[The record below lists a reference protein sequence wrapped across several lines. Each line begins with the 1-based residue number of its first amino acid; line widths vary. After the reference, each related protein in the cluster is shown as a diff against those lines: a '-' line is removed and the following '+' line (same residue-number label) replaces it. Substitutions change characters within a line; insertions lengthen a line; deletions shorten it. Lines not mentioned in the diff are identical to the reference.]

1 MLIELNKITDKG
13 VFINDSITYTDYN
26 KNLIKDLSSVLV
38 NGKVF
43 YNNLDELMFM
53 GTIKGTMKLVDANDG
68 SLIDYPFECEIDDI
82 ITNDYYDEKT
92 LDLNAFLW
100 QNIVL
105 EVPIRVSNSNL
116 ENLKGDGWELRDEF
130 TKKEDPRLDVFKAL
144 LDKGK
149 E

>member
-1 MLIELNKITDKG
+1 MNIELNKISQNG
-13 VFINDSITYTDYN
+13 LNINEEVEYTDYN
-26 KNLIKDLSSVLV
+26 KSLIKDLSSIKVM
-38 NGKVF
+38 GKLF
-43 YNNLDELMFM
+43 YNNLDELIFM
-53 GTIKGTMKLVDANDG
+53 GTIKGIMKLIDANNG
-68 SLIDYPFECEIDDI
+68 ELIDYPFESEIDDVI
-82 ITNDYYDEKT
+82 ANEYISEKS
-92 LDLNAFLW
+92 LDLKAFLW